1 MGCPVETRSHTY
13 RQWGATHR
21 GKEGLGDC
29 LRAKNALEDARLTTP
44 PFGPSEPQNDGE
56 VLNAV

>member
-1 MGCPVETRSHTY
+1 METRSHTC
-13 RQWGATHR
+13 RQWGATHK

-29 LRAKNALEDARLTTP
+29 LRAKNALEAARLTTP
-44 PFGPSEPQNDGE
+44 PFEPSEPQNDGE